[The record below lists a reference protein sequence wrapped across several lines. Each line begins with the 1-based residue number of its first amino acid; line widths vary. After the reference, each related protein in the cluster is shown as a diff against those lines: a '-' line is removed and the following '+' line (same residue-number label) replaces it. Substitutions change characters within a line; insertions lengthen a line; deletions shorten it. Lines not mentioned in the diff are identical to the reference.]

1 MASSNKPEIDMAAVL
16 ADVPL
21 FDRLSPERIE
31 HIAPRVRRRRLSRTE
46 VIFHKGDQPQ
56 GLFVVVQGHVKLA
69 LLSTAG
75 NEKVVELV
83 GPGQCFGE
91 VALLT
96 GASYSFL
103 AQAVRDV
110 VVLFIPKDVIF
121 ELLERTPEFVRCMLT
136 GLAGRMQTLLQD
148 VETCTQLTSSR
159 RVVGYLHQLC
169 LDAEQEGDSI
179 AITLP
184 TSKQIVASRLNVAPE
199 TFSRILHELT
209 EAKLIAV
216 QGRQIHVASRERLNS
231 YCEATS

>member
-1 MASSNKPEIDMAAVL
+1 MAAVL
-16 ADVPL
+16 VGLPL
-21 FDRLSPERIE
+21 FARLSPERIGR
-31 HIAPRVRRRRLSRTE
+31 IAPRVRRRCLSRTE
-46 VIFHKGDQPQ
+46 VVFHKGDEAQ
-56 GLFVVVQGHVKLA
+56 GLFAVVEGHVKLA
-69 LLSTAG
+69 LLSTTG

-96 GASYSFL
+96 GASYPFL

-110 VVLFIPKDVIF
+110 VLLFIPKDVVF
-121 ELLERTPEFVRCMLT
+121 ELLEHVPEFARCMLT
-136 GLAGRMQTLLQD
+136 SLAGRMQTLLQD
-148 VETCTQLTSSR
+148 VETFTQLTSAR

-169 LDAEQEGDSI
+169 QDTEHDGDSV

-231 YCEATS
+231 YCAATS